1 MAGKSRTGVK
11 GSYQKGG
18 LNVEGE
24 YTMADALAGLAFV
37 TGLGMIAIPVLGT
50 IPGTVLLGGSGT
62 YFGAKYMFTG
72 NKALTNPSGENLIFF
87 AAGAG
92 IVYYCM
98 KKKGG
103 SASDGP
109 TLFASAPPVRSLP
122 ASVHSPVSAPV
133 DATPAVSTTAAAVT
147 ASGGAGASPTRG
159 QVIPLPRSQDT
170 NLWWWPDEEAKE
182 NLGFF
187 DNTIRGAQYV
197 YDRLT
202 GMTEDEATEA
212 AYETWKEQEGLAPP
226 TEEEKERLEPAWEEP
241 GLPDL
246 PSILP
251 EPPSL
256 MDFAKP
262 VAIVGGTGL
271 LIYLVMRKR

>member
-18 LNVEGE
+18 LNIEGE

-37 TGLGMIAIPVLGT
+37 TGLGMIAIPGLGT

-62 YFGAKYMFTG
+62 YFGAKYMFPG

-98 KKKGG
+98 KKGA

-122 ASVHSPVSAPV
+122 AGLPSASGSAQQV
-133 DATPAVSTTAAAVT
+133 GATPAVATAAFVP
-147 ASGGAGASPTRG
+147 GGAEASPTRG
-159 QVIPLPRSQDT
+159 QVIPLPRPEAEDT
-170 NLWWWPDEEAKE
+170 NLWWWPNEEAKE
-182 NLGFF
+182 NFGFF
-187 DNTIRGAQYV
+187 TDTIRGAQYV
-197 YDRLT
+197 YDRVS
-202 GMTEDEATEA
+202 GKTEDEATEA
-212 AYETWKEQEGLAPP
+212 AYTTWKEQQGLAPP
-226 TEEEKERLEPAWEEP
+226 TEEEKERLKDAWEEP

-246 PSILP
+246 PK
-251 EPPSL
+251 PPSL
-256 MDFAKP
+256 MDLIKP

-271 LIYLVMRKR
+271 LIYLVIRNR